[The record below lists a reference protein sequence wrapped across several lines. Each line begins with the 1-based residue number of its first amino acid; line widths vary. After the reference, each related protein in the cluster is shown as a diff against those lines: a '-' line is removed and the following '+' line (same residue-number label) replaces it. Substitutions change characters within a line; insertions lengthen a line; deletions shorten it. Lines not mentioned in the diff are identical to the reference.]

1 MRGDKID
8 QAVKQRFLAALEPAP
23 LEVSLAALDQIEAR
37 ARQIERQWQLRQE
50 RAQYEVDLARR
61 RSISIDLENRLVA
74 WSLEREWN
82 EKLSALETLEREYVA
97 WGKQVT
103 RPLSAEDYQRI
114 LGLAQDLPTVWHSVA
129 TTNSERKQLRRP
141 SC

>member
-1 MRGDKID
+1 LR
-8 QAVKQRFLAALEPAP
+8 
-23 LEVSLAALDQIEAR
+23 R

-82 EKLSALETLEREYVA
+82 EKLSALETLEREYFA
-97 WGKQVT
+97 WGEQVT